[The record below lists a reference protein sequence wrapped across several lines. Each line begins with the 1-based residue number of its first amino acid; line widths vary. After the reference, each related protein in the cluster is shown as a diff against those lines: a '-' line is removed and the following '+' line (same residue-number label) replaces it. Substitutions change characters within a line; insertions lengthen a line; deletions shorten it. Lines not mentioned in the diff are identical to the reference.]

1 MLSSGSGLDIA
12 GELGAVLGP
21 GFEVSLVR
29 AANRQTVELALDG
42 AVQFGIVHV
51 LAHGVASLTASVLD
65 FGGERMS
72 EAELVS
78 LMSSQKTLQFVF
90 LACCNGYEAA
100 GGIHNALHVPV
111 IAYNAPIEDRA
122 AVEFARGFYR
132 SWRRDRDVSQAVDRG
147 REALAVLYPSEAPKV
162 RLINGDMV
170 TPSAFGAC
178 MGKIDERLDRD
189 GGAVGRD
196 RGAAGSDGQISAALV
211 VCRVA
216 AGSLADR
223 GAGGDAIS
231 ERGAVPVDI
240 KSTGDDGQVTGYRGQ
255 GTACLKRRPGHSFEN
270 WRSASGALV
279 PLGAR

>member
-1 MLSSGSGLDIA
+1 MAEITRVLVLSSGSGLDIA

-42 AVQFGIVHV
+42 AVQFGIVHI

-78 LMSSQKTLQFVF
+78 LMSSQKVLQFVF

-111 IAYNAPIEDRA
+111 VAYNAPIEDRA

-178 MGKIDERLDRD
+178 MGKIDERLDSHGCATAQLVGIEERLDRMD
-189 GGAVGRD
+189 GIRERWLYR
-196 RGAAGSDGQISAALV
+196 RGAAGAS
-211 VCRVA
+211 
-216 AGSLADR
+216 ADR
-223 GAGGDAIS
+223 GAGGDAVS
-231 ERGAVPVDI
+231 ERGAVDTPG
-240 KSTGDDGQVTGYRGQ
+240 GDRGQ
-255 GTACLKRRPGHSFEN
+255 GSGDSLPQAAPG
-270 WRSASGALV
+270 A
-279 PLGAR
+279 